1 MKIITNVNLNDIDL
15 NTLPEQKA
23 VYAIYGFDKINR
35 KFTDYKY
42 VGETENLKKRIIS
55 HFLESEP
62 NECLRKF
69 LQSKDEKVI
78 LFRLLPRRSREE
90 RLSIEQ
96 EWINLHKPECNEK
109 K

>member
-23 VYAIYGFDKINR
+23 VYAIYGFDKVNR
-35 KFTDYKY
+35 KFADYKF
-42 VGETENLKKRIIS
+42 VGETENLRERIIS
-55 HFLESEP
+55 HFSGSEP
-62 NECLRKF
+62 NECLRKI
-69 LQSKDEKVI
+69 LQSKDEKVM

-96 EWINLHKPECNEK
+96 EWKKLHNPECN
-109 K
+109 